1 MYVLSDRQRQ
11 QSFLEETLMLTF
23 VSSFGEFLQQN
34 IIIFTIHVSFL
45 KTFHT
50 ILIIFVN
57 QPFLC
62 DLFVYDRYSVSEI
75 LYYLP

>member
-1 MYVLSDRQRQ
+1 MISTAYIYMYVLSDRQRQ
-11 QSFLEETLMLTF
+11 HSFLEETFMLTF

-34 IIIFTIHVSFL
+34 IIIFTIHVRFL

-57 QPFLC
+57 QP
-62 DLFVYDRYSVSEI
+62 
-75 LYYLP
+75 